1 MANEDYTPDLI
12 QLSDVEGN
20 EYNFEVLDAIET
32 DDGRYVALV
41 PTYDDPQEQLDSD
54 GQLIIL
60 KELAEDDE
68 VYYEEIEDDSE
79 YDMIADAFISRL
91 QDFYEIDEN

>member
-12 QLSDVEGN
+12 QLSDEEGN

>member
-1 MANEDYTPDLI
+1 MANDDYTPDLI
-12 QLSDVEGN
+12 SLSDEDGN
-20 EYNFEVLDAIET
+20 DYNFEVLDAIET
-32 DDGRYVALV
+32 DEGRYVALV

-60 KELAEDDE
+60 KEIDEDGE
-68 VYYEEIEDDSE
+68 AYYEEIEDDSE

-91 QDFYEIDEN
+91 QDFYEIEED